1 MRPSSPPRVSVEG
14 GASGQQQQQ
23 QQTEGQKVRSSA
35 FASLSKEVNQARLG
49 MLGELMDNRKRAEE
63 SEQFFL
69 TRMQQEATSF
79 QHLVQMFEDS
89 LQKVSADLDS
99 RLSGFIQ
106 TEEVNSMLEES
117 AKKFGERFSA
127 VENKID
133 MKAHES
139 SARIACLEASLADLR
154 DEVSKLKEDREQE
167 MEKMN
172 ARIEA
177 RLGTGNA
184 SIGELC
190 RRTELKRSESSM
202 TSRVSAV
209 EEKLEKELCEVQE
222 EMKQG
227 FSTVNGERLDAID
240 GSLSG
245 LNSRMDAFDSKID
258 AVDNC
263 IISIQGKHKQD
274 REEYA
279 AKHAELESS
288 HKELEKKVSEKWT
301 AMEQN
306 ISDLEQG
313 MKDKA
318 DVESIVQ
325 RCESSM
331 TDKISTLTKEIDSR
345 FETVSEQMVDFQK
358 ACDDQTEE
366 STTELEQLREQLGK
380 VHEVAKSA
388 SVEGDEL
395 SAKLELKLQ
404 HHIDDVSKQVEV
416 LPPRID
422 QLQRDLQTKLG
433 VISRKLR
440 HLSHCGLNHTW
451 RIDDA
456 VNKLGALGVSAGRFI
471 DSPSFG
477 LGAYKNMQLRF
488 FPKGCG
494 HGPPGAASN
503 IVMQKSAACSVWL
516 VWNPQASNRD
526 ARLPPIRVELAVGK
540 SRKGPLEMGHHESLY
555 GCYVWQGND
564 ICVLENEL
572 LSSGSLEVSVS
583 IPYRQWY
590 DALELTPDEADFE
603 KDQLESAVTQ
613 SVVPTGP
620 MTRGTVGGDEAIGSS
635 RMSVASSAFTFNPD
649 GPSRGNPT
657 TTSASMHRI
666 PETSNPFEQTLPT
679 LAEVHPSALVRPS
692 SATQLRSFSPSPIF
706 DDDDATVSNRG
717 DQVRPQTMNLGATR
731 NPFSTTGSDMDVPT
745 VPNRAGLLR
754 QHLSVTRAPIGP
766 SMHERARAPAEMR
779 KRIVSTQADQ
789 PPAD

>member
-1 MRPSSPPRVSVEG
+1 MRPSSPPRVSAEG
-14 GASGQQQQQ
+14 EASGQQQQQQ

-117 AKKFGERFSA
+117 AKKLEERFSA
-127 VENKID
+127 VENKVD

-139 SARIACLEASLADLR
+139 SARIACLEASLTDLR
-154 DEVSKLKEDREQE
+154 EEVSKLKEDREQE
-167 MEKMN
+167 METMN

-177 RLGTGNA
+177 RRGNREALLG
-184 SIGELC
+184 
-190 RRTELKRSESSM
+190 TELKRSESSI
-202 TSRVSAV
+202 TSRVSAL

-240 GSLSG
+240 GNLSG

-274 REEYA
+274 REDYA
-279 AKHAELESS
+279 AKRAELESS
-288 HKELEKKVSEKWT
+288 HKELEKTVSEKWT
-301 AMEQN
+301 TIEQN
-306 ISDLEQG
+306 ISDLQQG
-313 MKDKA
+313 IKDKA
-318 DVESIVQ
+318 DTESIVQ

-331 TDKISTLTKEIDSR
+331 TDKISTLTKEVDSR
-345 FETVSEQMVDFQK
+345 FETVSKQMVDFQK

-395 SAKLELKLQ
+395 GAKLELLLQ
-404 HHIDDVSKQVEV
+404 HHIDGDAGRKSIFLFPDISKQVKV

-422 QLQRDLQTKLG
+422 QIQRDLHTKLG

-451 RIDDA
+451 KIDDA

-503 IVMQKSAACSVWL
+503 IVMQKSAACSIWL

-526 ARLPPIRVELAVGK
+526 ARLPPIRVELAIGK

-572 LSSGSLEVSVS
+572 LSNGSLEVSVS

-603 KDQLESAVTQ
+603 KDQLESVVTQ
-613 SVVPTGP
+613 SVVPPGP
-620 MTRGTVGGDEAIGSS
+620 MTRGTVDGGEAIGSS
-635 RMSVASSAFTFNPD
+635 RMSIASSAFTFNPD

-657 TTSASMHRI
+657 TASASMHRI

-679 LAEVHPSALVRPS
+679 LAEVHPSVLVRPS

-731 NPFSTTGSDMDVPT
+731 NPFSTAGSDMDVPT
-745 VPNRAGLLR
+745 APN
-754 QHLSVTRAPIGP
+754 
-766 SMHERARAPAEMR
+766 
-779 KRIVSTQADQ
+779 
-789 PPAD
+789 